1 MRTLYT
7 FDKHNYSDDMEVF
20 ERFAVRAVIIRD
32 GKLAMQQAGEGYY
45 KILGGGID
53 AGETNEV
60 ALAREVRE
68 EAGLLVV
75 PESIRECGKV
85 IEKRRDIFEADKIY
99 YCHTY
104 VYFCD
109 VKDEHVAAQQRGD
122 DESGDTA
129 VDQYEPHRQGD
140 QETADG
146 RDEPPGHDGHD
157 ARDAIH
163 GAFASPGPVGQGG
176 AHRHHEGDKSSGEGK
191 FERSAEAAV

>member
-75 PESIRECGKV
+75 QK
-85 IEKRRDIFEADKIY
+85 
-99 YCHTY
+99 
-104 VYFCD
+104 
-109 VKDEHVAAQQRGD
+109 
-122 DESGDTA
+122 
-129 VDQYEPHRQGD
+129 
-140 QETADG
+140 
-146 RDEPPGHDGHD
+146 
-157 ARDAIH
+157 RDAIYLRLIRYIIVI
-163 GAFASPGPVGQGG
+163 PMCI
-176 AHRHHEGDKSSGEGK
+176 
-191 FERSAEAAV
+191 SAM

>member
-68 EAGLLVV
+68 EAGA
-75 PESIRECGKV
+75 SCRAGKHQGV
-85 IEKRRDIFEADKIY
+85 W
-99 YCHTY
+99 
-104 VYFCD
+104 
-109 VKDEHVAAQQRGD
+109 QG
-122 DESGDTA
+122 
-129 VDQYEPHRQGD
+129 HRK
-140 QETADG
+140 ET
-146 RDEPPGHDGHD
+146 
-157 ARDAIH
+157 
-163 GAFASPGPVGQGG
+163 
-176 AHRHHEGDKSSGEGK
+176 
-191 FERSAEAAV
+191 

>member
-1 MRTLYT
+1 
-7 FDKHNYSDDMEVF
+7 
-20 ERFAVRAVIIRD
+20 
-32 GKLAMQQAGEGYY
+32 MQQAGEGYY

-109 VKDEHVAAQQRGD
+109 VKDEHVAAQMTDSEIRL
-122 DESGDTA
+122 EYHLSWL
-129 VDQYEPHRQGD
+129 R
-140 QETADG
+140 
-146 RDEPPGHDGHD
+146 RM
-157 ARDAIH
+157 R
-163 GAFASPGPVGQGG
+163 
-176 AHRHHEGDKSSGEGK
+176 
-191 FERSAEAAV
+191 

>member
-32 GKLAMQQAGEGYY
+32 GKLAMQQ
-45 KILGGGID
+45 

-109 VKDEHVAAQQRGD
+109 VKDEHVAAQMTDSEIRLEYHLSWATP
-122 DESGDTA
+122 DEIIKANSAFLDK
-129 VDQYEPHRQGD
+129 EWI
-140 QETADG
+140 
-146 RDEPPGHDGHD
+146 
-157 ARDAIH
+157 ARDTKI
-163 GAFASPGPVGQGG
+163 V
-176 AHRHHEGDKSSGEGK
+176 ELIKEMC
-191 FERSAEAAV
+191 

>member
-68 EAGLLVV
+68 G
-75 PESIRECGKV
+75 G
-85 IEKRRDIFEADKIY
+85 
-99 YCHTY
+99 
-104 VYFCD
+104 
-109 VKDEHVAAQQRGD
+109 RGD
-122 DESGDTA
+122 
-129 VDQYEPHRQGD
+129 
-140 QETADG
+140 
-146 RDEPPGHDGHD
+146 
-157 ARDAIH
+157 
-163 GAFASPGPVGQGG
+163 FAQSIELSLGFVC
-176 AHRHHEGDKSSGEGK
+176 
-191 FERSAEAAV
+191 

>member
-109 VKDEHVAAQQRGD
+109 V
-122 DESGDTA
+122 
-129 VDQYEPHRQGD
+129 
-140 QETADG
+140 
-146 RDEPPGHDGHD
+146 RDEPLP
-157 ARDAIH
+157 RE
-163 GAFASPGPVGQGG
+163 GPVCPLCRLQALPLCCRCMGKSPSRQTTFPG
-176 AHRHHEGDKSSGEGK
+176 RHVLPP
-191 FERSAEAAV
+191 AVS

>member
-75 PESIRECGKV
+75 PERHQGV
-85 IEKRRDIFEADKIY
+85 
-99 YCHTY
+99 
-104 VYFCD
+104 
-109 VKDEHVAAQQRGD
+109 
-122 DESGDTA
+122 
-129 VDQYEPHRQGD
+129 RQGHRK
-140 QETADG
+140 ET
-146 RDEPPGHDGHD
+146 RY
-157 ARDAIH
+157 I
-163 GAFASPGPVGQGG
+163 
-176 AHRHHEGDKSSGEGK
+176 
-191 FERSAEAAV
+191 

>member
-68 EAGLLVV
+68 EAWSVCRNN
-75 PESIRECGKV
+75 IRDRVTCG
-85 IEKRRDIFEADKIY
+85 R
-99 YCHTY
+99 
-104 VYFCD
+104 
-109 VKDEHVAAQQRGD
+109 
-122 DESGDTA
+122 
-129 VDQYEPHRQGD
+129 
-140 QETADG
+140 
-146 RDEPPGHDGHD
+146 
-157 ARDAIH
+157 
-163 GAFASPGPVGQGG
+163 
-176 AHRHHEGDKSSGEGK
+176 
-191 FERSAEAAV
+191 

>member
-109 VKDEHVAAQQRGD
+109 VKDEHVAAQMTD
-122 DESGDTA
+122 S
-129 VDQYEPHRQGD
+129 
-140 QETADG
+140 
-146 RDEPPGHDGHD
+146 
-157 ARDAIH
+157 
-163 GAFASPGPVGQGG
+163 
-176 AHRHHEGDKSSGEGK
+176 
-191 FERSAEAAV
+191 

>member
-75 PESIRECGKV
+75 PESIRECGMV

-104 VYFCD
+104 VYSVSYTHLRAHETGRNLVCRLLLE
-109 VKDEHVAAQQRGD
+109 KKKKNQKRVAAIAK
-122 DESGDTA
+122 TI
-129 VDQYEPHRQGD
+129 EP
-140 QETADG
+140 
-146 RDEPPGHDGHD
+146 
-157 ARDAIH
+157 
-163 GAFASPGPVGQGG
+163 
-176 AHRHHEGDKSSGEGK
+176 
-191 FERSAEAAV
+191 

>member
-75 PESIRECGKV
+75 PESITTTTSLK
-85 IEKRRDIFEADKIY
+85 
-99 YCHTY
+99 
-104 VYFCD
+104 
-109 VKDEHVAAQQRGD
+109 
-122 DESGDTA
+122 
-129 VDQYEPHRQGD
+129 
-140 QETADG
+140 
-146 RDEPPGHDGHD
+146 
-157 ARDAIH
+157 ARWLMIPF
-163 GAFASPGPVGQGG
+163 GIMSTTF
-176 AHRHHEGDKSSGEGK
+176 
-191 FERSAEAAV
+191 

>member
-68 EAGLLVV
+68 EAG
-75 PESIRECGKV
+75 K
-85 IEKRRDIFEADKIY
+85 K
-99 YCHTY
+99 
-104 VYFCD
+104 
-109 VKDEHVAAQQRGD
+109 AQQINANAYCN
-122 DESGDTA
+122 SCYFHSMPCWT
-129 VDQYEPHRQGD
+129 
-140 QETADG
+140 
-146 RDEPPGHDGHD
+146 
-157 ARDAIH
+157 
-163 GAFASPGPVGQGG
+163 
-176 AHRHHEGDKSSGEGK
+176 
-191 FERSAEAAV
+191 

>member
-1 MRTLYT
+1 MKTLYT

-53 AGETNEV
+53 EGETNEV

-109 VKDEHVAAQQRGD
+109 VKDEHVAAQMTDSEIRLEYHLSWATP
-122 DESGDTA
+122 DEIIKANSAFLDK
-129 VDQYEPHRQGD
+129 EWI
-140 QETADG
+140 
-146 RDEPPGHDGHD
+146 
-157 ARDAIH
+157 ARDTKI
-163 GAFASPGPVGQGG
+163 V
-176 AHRHHEGDKSSGEGK
+176 ELIKEMC
-191 FERSAEAAV
+191 

>member
-85 IEKRRDIFEADKIY
+85 IEKRRDIKSTCCKNCVSCYNLFEHKLLFLLLLLLWTDHKKIHNCEKY
-99 YCHTY
+99 Y
-104 VYFCD
+104 
-109 VKDEHVAAQQRGD
+109 
-122 DESGDTA
+122 
-129 VDQYEPHRQGD
+129 
-140 QETADG
+140 
-146 RDEPPGHDGHD
+146 
-157 ARDAIH
+157 
-163 GAFASPGPVGQGG
+163 
-176 AHRHHEGDKSSGEGK
+176 
-191 FERSAEAAV
+191 